1 MPQSKRESEKKYI
14 DPIPTTDIIL
24 RKSTDSEQILIE
36 RRGRFPFEDKYALP
50 GGHVDYGETVEEAAL
65 RELKE
70 ECGVKARLIS
80 ILGVYSDP
88 KRDPRGQR
96 ITTVFI
102 GDYTVGEVEAKDD
115 AKSAKWIDLGAL
127 LKLKEEIAFDHYRI
141 LSDYRKWLGGP
152 KSGNTFWSTKKS

>member
-1 MPQSKRESEKKYI
+1 MPQSKGKSETKYK

-24 RKSTDSEQILIE
+24 RKSAHSEQILIE
-36 RRGRFPFEDKYALP
+36 RRGRFPFENMYALP

-102 GDYTVGEVEAKDD
+102 GDYTVGNVEAKDD
-115 AKSAKWIDLGAL
+115 AKSAKWIDLDEL
-127 LKLKEEIAFDHYRI
+127 LKLKKGIAFDHYQI
-141 LSDYRKWLGGP
+141 LSDYRKWFDGS